1 MHGRVKVRTTEE
13 EVARK
18 QKERQEKLKK
28 FKYAMQKI
36 QGKRNQ
42 GELDKELLELTGNV
56 LSSNPDI
63 YTLWNIRREIFTLFL
78 KDDAM
83 LDEMC
88 ALYDA
93 ELQLTEYCLK
103 INPKS
108 YGAWHQ
114 REWVLTTRSDP
125 NWAQELAVCNK
136 YLKLDERNFH
146 TWDYRR
152 FVVSKCKPSLKDEFD
167 FTTEKLHDNFSNYS
181 AWHYRSKMLV
191 ALFPDVEGG
200 RPIED
205 SHHKHELKMVQSA
218 AFTDPD
224 DTSAWFYQR
233 WLLGAVRNSVKLVVV
248 TVTKSKTTLAFNQ
261 YVSHDYVKDKIQIV
275 FNKSTIA
282 GDWIS
287 CTGNQYDIVWIFKH
301 TETIQDDME
310 IEVEHDG
317 DNGKNVVGCVKVKPF
332 TFIGKNQISFQ
343 KSYSEPVL
351 KELETQLDACRQLLA
366 LEPDNKWTLLTTT
379 VFLYCIDAKKYHNE
393 VIENLQALKSIDKLR
408 IGYYNDLI
416 TKWCIENQLNN
427 YHGDNSISFKISFD
441 EKISSL
447 PHLQFYSHCENVD
460 LSNQNISSKGLPSL
474 IVLQNCK
481 NLSLNNN
488 KLTTLKGFPSL
499 ELEVLDLQNNDLDK
513 SEVDLLKEK
522 LNCNI
527 IF

>member
-13 EVARK
+13 EIARK
-18 QKERQEKLKK
+18 KKERQEKLKK

-36 QGKRNQ
+36 QSKRSQ

-56 LSSNPDI
+56 LSGNPDI
-63 YTLWNIRREIFTLFL
+63 YTLWNIRREIFTIFV

-83 LDEMC
+83 QEELSSMF
-88 ALYDA
+88 DA

-136 YLKLDERNFH
+136 YLKFDERNFH

-152 FVVSKCKPSLKDEFD
+152 FVVSKCKPPLKDEFD

-191 ALFPDVEGG
+191 ALYPDLEGG

-233 WLLGAVRNSVKLVVV
+233 WLLGAVKNSKHLVVV
-248 TVTKSKTTLAFNQ
+248 TVTPSKATLAFNQ
-261 YVSHDYVKDKIQIV
+261 HVSYDHVKEKINIT
-275 FNKSTIA
+275 FNKLPVTSN
-282 GDWIS
+282 WLS
-287 CTGNQYDIVWIFKH
+287 CTENQYDNLWIFKH
-301 TETIQDDME
+301 NETILDDME
-310 IEVEHDG
+310 IEVHYDG
-317 DNGKNVVGCVKVKPF
+317 DDGKQTITCMRVIPNTFVGKK
-332 TFIGKNQISFQ
+332 KISFQ
-343 KSYSEPVL
+343 KNYSEPVI

-379 VFLYCIDAKKYHNE
+379 VFLYCIDAKLYHNE
-393 VIENLQALKSIDKLR
+393 VIQNLQTLKSIDKLR
-408 IGYYNDLI
+408 DGYYNDLK
-416 TKWCIENQLNN
+416 TKWCIENQLYNDFEN
-427 YHGDNSISFKISFD
+427 NSISLKISFD
-441 EKISSL
+441 EKITSL
-447 PHLQFYSHCENVD
+447 PHLQYYSYCENVD
-460 LSNQNISSKGLPSL
+460 LSDQNLSNKVLPSL
-474 IVLQNCK
+474 VVLQNCK
-481 NLSLNNN
+481 NLSLRNN
-488 KLTTLKGFPSL
+488 KLTTLRGFPSL

-513 SEVDLLKEK
+513 TEVALLQEK